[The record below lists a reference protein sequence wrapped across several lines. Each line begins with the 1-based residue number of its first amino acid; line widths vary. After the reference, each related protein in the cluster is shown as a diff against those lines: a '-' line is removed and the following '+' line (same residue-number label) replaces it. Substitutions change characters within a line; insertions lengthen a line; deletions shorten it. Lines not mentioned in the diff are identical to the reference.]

1 MITFARAIFLL
12 QRELLFGGSS
22 RRLLPLYSVR
32 VSSLCDM
39 WKHTLVVVLLC
50 STQPS
55 LSVPT
60 TESESKEVPQQT
72 TSDVITPAAS
82 TPDYQRHHENINQL
96 GDDEPISYDGAQVW
110 RLGFADTRDKNA
122 VSDLQHN
129 FGN

>member
-1 MITFARAIFLL
+1 
-12 QRELLFGGSS
+12 
-22 RRLLPLYSVR
+22 
-32 VSSLCDM
+32 M